1 MYNKCSVV
9 MDNEFV
15 TVVECKG
22 KQIQFPHKETKSKEL
37 YVEYKDG
44 KYSLLDEI
52 PKTKPLFKKQKT
64 DETTCD
70 IQAEKTEE
78 KVVLEL

>member
-1 MYNKCSVV
+1 
-9 MDNEFV
+9 MDNELV
-15 TVVECKG
+15 TVVECRG
-22 KQIQFPHKETKSKEL
+22 KRIQFPHKETKSKQL

-44 KYSLLDEI
+44 KYSLLDEA
-52 PKTKPLFKKQKT
+52 PKTRPFIKKQKT